1 MSTHPLAPRRLAGAL
16 AAFAALAA
24 SARGGEAAT
33 LPHVLWQ
40 SGNERFSGW
49 RVAEGD
55 AGAVAIATDAGE
67 LRVVAKGAG
76 LEEIARIDGPVAEVP
91 SGALAHGLAAADPK
105 VRDRCEDLLRAQKE
119 IAHPALGAALD
130 DDSAEARRRALELLV
145 RLPSPKFAGAIRR
158 HLTDPDEGVR
168 KFALRAYAL
177 LEPED
182 LFERVA
188 WVLQHDDATAVAHE
202 AIVQM
207 GRTHDLHGVDALLDH
222 LADCDE
228 RSLRVAAF
236 DSLRRLTSRDFG
248 RDEEQWRAWW
258 TNHRKEIVGGDD
270 PPPPAPTRKRG
281 KKVASR

>member
-1 MSTHPLAPRRLAGAL
+1 MSAHRLVQRRLAGAL

-24 SARGGEAAT
+24 SARGGETAT
-33 LPHVLWQ
+33 VPHVLWK
-40 SGNERFSGW
+40 SGDVRFSGW
-49 RVAEGD
+49 RVAEGG
-55 AGAVAIATDAGE
+55 AGAIAIATDAGE
-67 LRVVAKGAG
+67 LRVVAKDAG
-76 LEEIARIDGPVAEVP
+76 LEEIARSDGPVAEVP
-91 SGALAHGLAAADPK
+91 SGALAHGLAAADLK
-105 VRDRCEDLLRAQKE
+105 VRDRCQDLLRAQKE

-145 RLPSPKFAGAIRR
+145 RLPSPNLASPIRR

-177 LEPED
+177 LAPED
-182 LFERVA
+182 LLDRVT

-202 AIVQM
+202 AIVQL

-236 DSLRRLTSRDFG
+236 DSLRRLTARDFG

-270 PPPPAPTRKRG
+270 PPPPAP
-281 KKVASR
+281 KKKAKKLASR

>member
-1 MSTHPLAPRRLAGAL
+1 MHVRAG
-16 AAFAALAA
+16 
-24 SARGGEAAT
+24 
-33 LPHVLWQ
+33 
-40 SGNERFSGW
+40 
-49 RVAEGD
+49 
-55 AGAVAIATDAGE
+55 
-67 LRVVAKGAG
+67 
-76 LEEIARIDGPVAEVP
+76 
-91 SGALAHGLAAADPK
+91 
-105 VRDRCEDLLRAQKE
+105 
-119 IAHPALGAALD
+119 
-130 DDSAEARRRALELLV
+130 
-145 RLPSPKFAGAIRR
+145 
-158 HLTDPDEGVR
+158 
-168 KFALRAYAL
+168 AYAL

-270 PPPPAPTRKRG
+270 PPPPAPAP
-281 KKVASR
+281 KKKAKKLASR